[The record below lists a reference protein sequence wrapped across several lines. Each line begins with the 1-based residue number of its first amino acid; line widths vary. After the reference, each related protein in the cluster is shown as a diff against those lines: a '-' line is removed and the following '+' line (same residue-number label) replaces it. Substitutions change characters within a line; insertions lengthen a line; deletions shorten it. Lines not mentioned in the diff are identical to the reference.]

1 MTLKDKTVRDR
12 DASLTNA
19 GRQTIYGSPSF
30 SMFNTSLNFLCFLS
44 VAEGNMQ
51 ENSFHFLKTTFKQN
65 IDELV
70 RRVAD
75 RVVINW

>member
-30 SMFNTSLNFLCFLS
+30 SMFNTSLNFLCGLS

-51 ENSFHFLKTTFKQN
+51 ENSFHFFKTTFKQN

-75 RVVINW
+75 RVVIN